1 VLQSSVSDGVSFDPF
16 ALEQDGLTASEVDVG
31 GREVLQA
38 LVIATMIV
46 VLDEA
51 ADVGFEI
58 AGQVVVLEE
67 DAVLEGLMPAF
78 DLALGLGMIGRAA
91 DVPHALLF
99 EPFSQIAR
107 DVAGAVVA
115 QEPWFV
121 HDAGRSTPGCR

>member
-1 VLQSSVSDGVSFDPF
+1 MLQSSLFEGLSFDPL
-16 ALEQDGLTASEVDVG
+16 ALMQDGLGASEVDIG

-58 AGQVVVLEE
+58 AGQVVILEQ
-67 DAVLEGLMPAF
+67 DAVLERLVPAF

-91 DVPHALLF
+91 DVAHALLF
-99 EPFSQIAR
+99 EPVSQITR

-115 QEPWFV
+115 QQPWFV
-121 HDAGRSTPGCR
+121 RDAR

>member
-1 VLQSSVSDGVSFDPF
+1 MLQSSSFDGLSLDPF
-16 ALEQDGLTASEVDVG
+16 ALKQDGLAASEVDVG

-58 AGQVVVLEE
+58 AGQVVVLEQ
-67 DAVLEGLMPAF
+67 DAVLESLVPAF

-91 DVPHALLF
+91 DVAHALLF
-99 EPFSQIAR
+99 KPVSEITR

-115 QEPWFV
+115 EQPWFV
-121 HDAGRSTPGCR
+121 HHAC